1 MEEKIKNV
9 KEILQKYGQE
19 HLLSNFDKLS
29 EEKKEELLEQ
39 ILQIDF
45 EQMKKLYEGVGKTV
59 EDTNVKIEPISYVEK
74 ETIEESKKQEY
85 FEKGAS
91 ALKANKLAVVTMAGG
106 QGTRLRA

>member
-19 HLLSNFDKLS
+19 YLLSNFDKLS
-29 EEKKEELLEQ
+29 EENKEELLEQ
-39 ILQIDF
+39 IAKIDF
-45 EQMKKLYEGVGKTV
+45 EQMKTLYESVDKTV

-74 ETIEESKKQEY
+74 ADIEENKKQEY